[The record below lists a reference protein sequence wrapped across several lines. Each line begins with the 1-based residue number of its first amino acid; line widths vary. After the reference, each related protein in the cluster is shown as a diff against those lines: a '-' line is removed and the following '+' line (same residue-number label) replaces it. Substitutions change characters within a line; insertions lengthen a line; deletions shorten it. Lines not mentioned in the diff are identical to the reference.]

1 MNPVVGIAA
10 FAAVSLATAVIG
22 FYGLRISRTTGDFY
36 VASRT
41 VRPWWNAS
49 AIGGEYL
56 SAASFL
62 GVAGLIL
69 LSGTDALWYPGGLHR
84 RLSDVAAVRGGP
96 LRRSG
101 AYTIPDF
108 TEARLDSRAVRRVT
122 SVVVV
127 LVGWLYIVPQLHG
140 AALAI
145 RITTGLPAWVGQVA
159 VVAVV
164 CVTVVSGGMRSITFV
179 QAFQYWLKLTA
190 LAVPILFILF
200 VLAGNGA
207 PAVAEAGANPTAAAP
222 ASPYQNISL
231 LVALLFGT
239 LGLPHVLVRFYT
251 NPDGHSARRTT
262 LIVLGLLSV
271 FYLFPTAYGLV
282 GRLFAPG
289 LAQSGQADAL
299 VLLLPGR
306 MIGGPAGDLLSA
318 LVVAGAFAAFLSTTS
333 GLVVSLAGVISQD
346 VLGGSVRGFRLAA
359 VISAVVPLGDRVHDG
374 LFGPGRNGGAGVCL
388 HGLDHLPGAA
398 AGDLV
403 AGPDGRGGDRR
414 DGDRRP
420 AVRRGHGGRVRAGQ
434 RGRPSWLAQPA
445 AWTVPAAFA
454 VMVLVSRATKQPG
467 AAGHHPADD
476 PAAHPR
482 KAAGDRPVGRSRS
495 IRAGVS
501 ASGSGSVDGGH
512 QLDDAVQEG
521 VHLALLVAVA
531 AHGRPEHGPPDV
543 VHAQRPVL
551 FQVADQLMAQ
561 LIDVGGVVAARLGFA
576 GAPEALAVGPVEPSA
591 QQAGQPAD
599 LAEPGFL
606 AAFGDQFVAFPQGK
620 RVLQPVQGGVDA
632 GRGVAA
638 LDGVERDRTDVGT
651 LHRAGS
657 GARGFERHPCAL
669 QELINLLGV
678 VPVLVPLHAVKG
690 SRNLPLNVHCQ
701 LCFLQCRSA
710 G

>member
-1 MNPVVGIAA
+1 VNPVVGLAA

-69 LSGTDALWYPGGLHR
+69 LSGTDALWFPVGYTAGYLM
-84 RLSDVAAVRGGP
+84 LLLFVAAP

-122 SVVVV
+122 SLVVVT
-127 LVGWLYIVPQLHG
+127 VGWLYIVPQLHG

-145 RITTGLPAWVGQVA
+145 RITTGLPVWVGPVA

-164 CVTVVSGGMRSITFV
+164 CATVVAGGMRSITFV

-190 LAVPILFILF
+190 LAVPVLFIVF
-200 VLAGNGA
+200 VLAGNGT
-207 PAVAEAGANPTAAAP
+207 PAVAEAAVNPSGAPP
-222 ASPYQNISL
+222 AGTYQTVSL

-271 FYLFPTAYGLV
+271 FYLFPTAYGLI
-282 GRLFAPG
+282 GRMLTPD
-289 LAQSGQADAL
+289 LAHSGQADAL

-306 MIGGPAGDLLSA
+306 MVGGPAGDLLSA

-359 VISAVVPLGDRVHDG
+359 LFSALVPLGIASMTESLALAGSVG
-374 LFGPGRNGGAGVCL
+374 LVFAFTASTICPVLLLGIWWRGLTDAGAIAGMVTGGVLCGGAM
-388 HGLDHLPGAA
+388 
-398 AGDLV
+398 V
-403 AGPDGRGGDRR
+403 AGSVLSGTGT
-414 DGDRRP
+414 P
-420 AVRRGHGGRVRAGQ
+420 A
-434 RGRPSWLAQPA
+434 WLAQPA

-454 VMVLVSRATKQPG
+454 VMVLVSRATKGRVPPTMTRLMTRL
-467 AAGHHPADD
+467 HTPE
-476 PAAHPR
+476 
-482 KAAGDRPVGRSRS
+482 RP
-495 IRAGVS
+495 
-501 ASGSGSVDGGH
+501 
-512 QLDDAVQEG
+512 
-521 VHLALLVAVA
+521 LAT
-531 AHGRPEHGPPDV
+531 
-543 VHAQRPVL
+543 
-551 FQVADQLMAQ
+551 
-561 LIDVGGVVAARLGFA
+561 
-576 GAPEALAVGPVEPSA
+576 
-591 QQAGQPAD
+591 
-599 LAEPGFL
+599 
-606 AAFGDQFVAFPQGK
+606 K
-620 RVLQPVQGGVDA
+620 R
-632 GRGVAA
+632 
-638 LDGVERDRTDVGT
+638 
-651 LHRAGS
+651 
-657 GARGFERHPCAL
+657 
-669 QELINLLGV
+669 
-678 VPVLVPLHAVKG
+678 
-690 SRNLPLNVHCQ
+690 
-701 LCFLQCRSA
+701 
-710 G
+710 